1 MFDASLLNVLK
12 PSQSL
17 HKAPVRRTYLVLPS
31 SIGLGR
37 VRHISR
43 LVGAAR
49 RCRCPRCVPDGRTV
63 FGFAIVARAR
73 LEWIAGGQLIIVMTP
88 IRAFSKT
95 FDRMHRHSRTVY
107 ECYLLGRVEYDDND
121 IVLCV

>member
-63 FGFAIVARAR
+63 FGFAIA
-73 LEWIAGGQLIIVMTP
+73 LGGTQAVDAAQPGASVSEI
-88 IRAFSKT
+88 SST
-95 FDRMHRHSRTVY
+95 FCMSVPPH
-107 ECYLLGRVEYDDND
+107 ECRPD
-121 IVLCV
+121 